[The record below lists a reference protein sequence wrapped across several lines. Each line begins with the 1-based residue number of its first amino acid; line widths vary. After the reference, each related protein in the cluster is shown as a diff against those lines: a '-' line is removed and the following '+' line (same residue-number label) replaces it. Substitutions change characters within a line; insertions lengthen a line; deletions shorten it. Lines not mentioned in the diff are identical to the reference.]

1 MARIYADAFFTQAA
15 AAGAGTRRLPH
26 RLGFSLVGSA
36 KVWGVKIWG
45 VKIWSVKIWG
55 VKIWG
60 VKILKEK
67 TWRIKIFA
75 VGKTCLWGLC
85 CLSFFILALPQA
97 TKAQDANLSAL
108 ASELDALAKAQG
120 VRVLSAPETLALDS
134 LVEKALAI
142 SDKSEAWQAPAR
154 RRAVAL
160 LYGLSTE
167 TLRRGDDLRS
177 EQLLLRARAI
187 LPEDEESLRED
198 AKTRAQ
204 IFVAFGKLHLQR
216 HDWQQARF
224 WLAQAARHVQEAGE
238 QEAVVPHPLAY
249 EIAYNQALVRL
260 RQAEALEKNLT
271 PETTAQGLA
280 QAREALVAF
289 RALYEK
295 EKDEKEIDAK
305 EIDSKET
312 AVGEM
317 ETLFAVAQAR
327 QVLEVRDATAQAAAL
342 LARLQEQAGEESRQA
357 AQQAQSL
364 WNQTLQQAADGTE
377 VPPNLHASALEGLAR
392 IALTR
397 GQLHD
402 ALAAAEYALTLRRGA
417 GQVQAESF
425 VLRGQLR
432 FASRAFGEAAED
444 FKHAERLLLTRRRGA
459 TLASAEQ
466 AYSAALARLR
476 AAESAESD
484 ASAVKQAGEAA
495 SHAVAVSET
504 LLQSGLG
511 GLGLGQSGRREILPS
526 PSLLTRPLTQAD
538 LHRLRILV
546 VQSRTLLGVSQI
558 GQGLETLALATLE
571 QAWYAGETHASCG
584 RVLAAY
590 EAAAEQALLLAHR
603 GAGHQARQRA
613 TEARNLLVCHQ
624 GSESPAVRALDRR
637 LAKILR

>member
-1 MARIYADAFFTQAA
+1 MARTYADAFFTQAA

-36 KVWGVKIWG
+36 KVWGVKIW
-45 VKIWSVKIWG
+45 SVKIWG
-55 VKIWG
+55 AKIWG

-67 TWRIKIFA
+67 TRRIKIFA

-216 HDWQQARF
+216 NDWQQARF
-224 WLAQAARHVQEAGE
+224 WLAQAERQAQEAGE
-238 QEAVVPHPLAY
+238 QKAVVPHPLAY

-295 EKDEKEIDAK
+295 KKDEKKKDEKEIDAK
-305 EIDSKET
+305 ET
-312 AVGEM
+312 AAGEM

-342 LARLQEQAGEESRQA
+342 LARLQEQAGEESGQA

-402 ALAAAEYALTLRRGA
+402 ALAAAEYALTLRHGA

-444 FKHAERLLLTRRRGA
+444 FKHAERLLLARRRGA

-590 EAAAEQALLLAHR
+590 EAAAEQALLLVHR

>member
-36 KVWGVKIWG
+36 KVWGVKI
-45 VKIWSVKIWG
+45 
-55 VKIWG
+55 
-60 VKILKEK
+60 LKEK
-67 TWRIKIFA
+67 TRRIKIFA

-142 SDKSEAWQAPAR
+142 SDQSEAWQAPAR

-224 WLAQAARHVQEAGE
+224 WLAQAGGHVQEAGE
-238 QEAVVPHPLAY
+238 QKAVVPHPLAY

-271 PETTAQGLA
+271 PETSAQGLV

-289 RALYEK
+289 RALYKK
-295 EKDEKEIDAK
+295 EKDEKEKDQKEKDDK
-305 EIDSKET
+305 EIDAKET

-342 LARLQEQAGEESRQA
+342 LARLQEQAGEESGQA

-444 FKHAERLLLTRRRGA
+444 FKHAERLLLARRRGA
-459 TLASAEQ
+459 TLVSAEQ

-476 AAESAESD
+476 AAENAESD

-495 SHAVAVSET
+495 SHAVAMSET

-590 EAAAEQALLLAHR
+590 EAAAEQALLLTHR

>member
-36 KVWGVKIWG
+36 KVWGVKIWR
-45 VKIWSVKIWG
+45 VKIWS
-55 VKIWG
+55 

-154 RRAVAL
+154 RCAVAL

-224 WLAQAARHVQEAGE
+224 WLAQATRHVQEAGE
-238 QEAVVPHPLAY
+238 QKAIVPRPLAY

-289 RALYEK
+289 RALYKKEK
-295 EKDEKEIDAK
+295 DEKKKDEKEIDA
-305 EIDSKET
+305 KET

-342 LARLQEQAGEESRQA
+342 LARLQEQAGEESGQA

-444 FKHAERLLLTRRRGA
+444 FKHAERLLLARRRGA

-571 QAWYAGETHASCG
+571 QAWYAGETHAFCG

>member
-1 MARIYADAFFTQAA
+1 MI
-15 AAGAGTRRLPH
+15 
-26 RLGFSLVGSA
+26 
-36 KVWGVKIWG
+36 
-45 VKIWSVKIWG
+45 
-55 VKIWG
+55 
-60 VKILKEK
+60 
-67 TWRIKIFA
+67 
-75 VGKTCLWGLC
+75 
-85 CLSFFILALPQA
+85 
-97 TKAQDANLSAL
+97 
-108 ASELDALAKAQG
+108 
-120 VRVLSAPETLALDS
+120 
-134 LVEKALAI
+134 
-142 SDKSEAWQAPAR
+142 
-154 RRAVAL
+154 
-160 LYGLSTE
+160 
-167 TLRRGDDLRS
+167 LRS

-224 WLAQAARHVQEAGE
+224 WLAQAGRHVQEAGE
-238 QEAVVPHPLAY
+238 QKAVVPHPLAY

-295 EKDEKEIDAK
+295 KKDEKEIDA
-305 EIDSKET
+305 KET

-342 LARLQEQAGEESRQA
+342 LARLQEQAGEESGQA

-444 FKHAERLLLTRRRGA
+444 FKHAERLLLARRRGA

-476 AAESAESD
+476 AAENAESD
-484 ASAVKQAGEAA
+484 ISAVKQAGEAA